1 MSRFPLENRRK
12 IPKFTGDNRR
22 ESLQG
27 WRKCLPAL
35 IYKNLIMR
43 KLVTVLVCLAIAVAG
58 YAQSIVGNWIQE
70 EKRSEN
76 GMAINIV
83 ETFTISENRQFEE
96 AVVMEIVMTDAKT
109 SKTGTEGKTAES
121 GSAKSTGGSKNAQM
135 KVSMKISCGGTW
147 TLADKTLTQTLD
159 PKSIR
164 TEILEQPDGFPT
176 FLLNMLGKTVASEFK
191 KQAKKPQQSKVLTLT
206 EDRLELQDAD
216 PKETEIQKYVRK
228 P

>member
-1 MSRFPLENRRK
+1 MRFPLENREKSLNLWGQPAGIAPGRRK
-12 IPKFTGDNRR
+12 R
-22 ESLQG
+22 
-27 WRKCLPAL
+27 LPTL
-35 IYKNLIMR
+35 IYKDLIMR
-43 KLVTVLVCLAIAVAG
+43 KLVAVLACLAIAVAG
-58 YAQSIVGNWIQE
+58 YAQSIVGNWVQE

-76 GMAINIV
+76 GMAINVV

-109 SKTGTEGKTAES
+109 SKTGTEGTSKAADS
-121 GSAKSTGGSKNAQM
+121 GAAKSTGGSKDAQM
-135 KVSMKISCGGTW
+135 KVSIKISCGGTW
-147 TLADKTLTQTLD
+147 TFVDGMLTQALD

-216 PKETEIQKYVRK
+216 QKETEIQKYVRK

>member
-1 MSRFPLENRRK
+1 MRVAPEVGKR
-12 IPKFTGDNRR
+12 
-22 ESLQG
+22 
-27 WRKCLPAL
+27 LPTL

-43 KLVTVLVCLAIAVAG
+43 KLIAVLACLAIAAAG
-58 YAQSIVGNWIQE
+58 YAQSIVGNWMQE

-83 ETFTISENRQFEE
+83 ETFTVSENRQFEE
-96 AVVMEIVMTDAKT
+96 AVVMEIAMTDAKT
-109 SKTGTEGKTAES
+109 SGGKDAE
-121 GSAKSTGGSKNAQM
+121 QM

-147 TLADKTLTQTLD
+147 TFADGMLTQTLD

-176 FLLNMLGKTVASEFK
+176 FFLNMLGKTVASEFRR
-191 KQAKKPQQSKVLTLT
+191 QAKKPQRSKVLTLT
-206 EDRLELQDAD
+206 EDRLELQDVD
-216 PKETEIQKYVRK
+216 QKETETEKYVRK